1 MRLLFSSCVSMHD
14 CNMLVQIQSNRKKLF
29 NISSCLNGKYVNGK
43 YVDDFTIFNVSLLVV
58 CLLRWTLT

>member
-1 MRLLFSSCVSMHD
+1 MKVKKMRLLFSSCVSMHD

-43 YVDDFTIFNVSLLVV
+43 YVDAFYNI
-58 CLLRWTLT
+58 